1 MERTEMKKR
10 KSFITNM
17 ILALLCAS
25 ILIPAASLVV
35 WVFTERWAWP
45 ALFPQVLSDRAVM
58 EIVRRKGELVSLMAS
73 SVMISSVVAVLAAVI
88 GILTSRVLVLY
99 RFRGKDLMSFL
110 TVLPLMVP
118 GTVFAMGIQITF
130 IRLGL
135 NNTVAGVILAHLIY
149 SLPYAV
155 RLIMDGT
162 RAVGIGLEEQARVL
176 GAGSFQ
182 AFRRTTL
189 PMLVPVI
196 LSAVSMSYIVSF
208 SQYFLT
214 LLLGGGRVKTFAVVM
229 VPYLQSG
236 SRNIACVYSI
246 LFMGITLLVFA
257 VFERIA
263 VYWTGQIV
271 GGYYES

>member
-1 MERTEMKKR
+1 MERQEMKKR
-10 KSFITNM
+10 KSFITNI
-17 ILALLCAS
+17 ILAVLCAS

-45 ALFPQVLSDRAVM
+45 GLFPQVLSDRAVM
-58 EIVRRKGELVSLMAS
+58 EIVRRKGELFSLMAS
-73 SVMISSVVAVLAAVI
+73 SIMISSVVAVLSAAI
-88 GILTSRVLVLY
+88 GVLTSRALILY

-118 GTVFAMGIQITF
+118 ATVFAMGIQITF
-130 IRLGL
+130 IRMGL

-162 RAVGIGLEEQARVL
+162 RAVGIALEEQARVL
-176 GAGSFQ
+176 GAGPFQ
-182 AFRRTTL
+182 A
-189 PMLVPVI
+189 
-196 LSAVSMSYIVSF
+196 YIVSF

-214 LLLGGGRVKTFAVVM
+214 LLLGGGRIKTFAVVM

-263 VYWTGQIV
+263 GYWTGQMA

>member
-1 MERTEMKKR
+1 MKKR

-45 ALFPQVLSDRAVM
+45 DLYPQVLSDRAVM

-88 GILTSRVLVLY
+88 GILTSRALVLY
-99 RFRGKDLMSFL
+99 RFRGKELMSFL

-149 SLPYAV
+149 SLP
-155 RLIMDGT
+155 T
-162 RAVGIGLEEQARVL
+162 RVPYYGRHPGSGHWTG
-176 GAGSFQ
+176 GAGPG
-182 AFRRTTL
+182 AGAVPFRHSEGPHCQCWFR
-189 PMLVPVI
+189 
-196 LSAVSMSYIVSF
+196 
-208 SQYFLT
+208 
-214 LLLGGGRVKTFAVVM
+214 
-229 VPYLQSG
+229 
-236 SRNIACVYSI
+236 
-246 LFMGITLLVFA
+246 
-257 VFERIA
+257 
-263 VYWTGQIV
+263 
-271 GGYYES
+271 

>member
-1 MERTEMKKR
+1 M
-10 KSFITNM
+10 
-17 ILALLCAS
+17 
-25 ILIPAASLVV
+25 
-35 WVFTERWAWP
+35 
-45 ALFPQVLSDRAVM
+45 
-58 EIVRRKGELVSLMAS
+58 
-73 SVMISSVVAVLAAVI
+73 
-88 GILTSRVLVLY
+88 
-99 RFRGKDLMSFL
+99 
-110 TVLPLMVP
+110 
-118 GTVFAMGIQITF
+118 
-130 IRLGL
+130 
-135 NNTVAGVILAHLIY
+135 AGVILAHLIY

-155 RLIMDGT
+155 CLIMDGT
-162 RAVGIGLEEQARVL
+162 RAVGIALEEQARVL
-176 GAGSFQ
+176 GAGPFQ

-236 SRNIACVYSI
+236 SRNIACIYSI

-263 VYWTGQIV
+263 GYWTGQIV

>member
-45 ALFPQVLSDRAVM
+45 ELFPQVLSDRAVM

-73 SVMISSVVAVLAAVI
+73 SVMISSVVAVLSAVI
-88 GILTSRVLVLY
+88 GILTSRALVLY
-99 RFRGKDLMSFL
+99 RFREKDLMSFL

-263 VYWTGQIV
+263 GYWTGQMV

>member
-1 MERTEMKKR
+1 MKKR
-10 KSFITNM
+10 KSFITNI
-17 ILALLCAS
+17 ILAVLCAS
-25 ILIPAASLVV
+25 ILIPAASLAV
-35 WVFTERWAWP
+35 WVFTERWAWLG
-45 ALFPQVLSDRAVM
+45 LFPQVLSDRAVM
-58 EIVRRKGELVSLMAS
+58 EIAGRKGELFSLMAS
-73 SVMISSVVAVLAAVI
+73 SIMISTVVALLSAAI
-88 GILTSRVLVLY
+88 GVLTSRALILY

-118 GTVFAMGIQITF
+118 ATVFAMGIQITF
-130 IRLGL
+130 IRMGL

-155 RLIMDGT
+155 RLMMDGT
-162 RAVGIGLEEQARVL
+162 RAVGIGLEEQAKVL
-176 GAGSFQ
+176 GAGPFQ
-182 AFRRTTL
+182 TFRRTTL

-196 LSAVSMSYIVSF
+196 LSAVSMSYIISF

-214 LLLGGGRVKTFAVVM
+214 LLLGGGRIKTFAVVM

-263 VYWTGQIV
+263 GYWTRQMA